1 MNILC
6 PADCLV
12 DHPVNGWQAI
22 HLCRIHNHLHLLCR
36 DLSNTDSKCWNWGCI
51 NERSNWGHSLSLSKH
66 AVWCLD
72 TPTPNCLRH
81 FCFQW
86 RTSGTLPSRNPEQ
99 AASWNNWSWRKICIN
114 GKLTT
119 QIKNSC
125 IRYFKFCWHLFEP
138 KCTFF
143 NIFMSNQ
150 LNRVNATNAKIIF
163 NPSSDSEW
171 HFSTKCTIC

>member
-1 MNILC
+1 MMNILY
-6 PADCLV
+6 PADCLA

-51 NERSNWGHSLSLSKH
+51 NERSNWGHSLSLPKH

-72 TPTPNCLRH
+72 TPTPNRLRH

-99 AASWNNWSWRKICIN
+99 AASWNNWRWRKLCIN
-114 GKLTT
+114 DKLF
-119 QIKNSC
+119 
-125 IRYFKFCWHLFEP
+125 Y
-138 KCTFF
+138 
-143 NIFMSNQ
+143 SNQ
-150 LNRVNATNAKIIF
+150 KQLHKILQILLASF
-163 NPSSDSEW
+163 W
-171 HFSTKCTIC
+171 TQMYFFQYFYVKST